1 MYFTG
6 WLRYGLFILEPQLMK
21 GTTLKRIA
29 LGGVA
34 GPILFTVIR
43 LLCAN
48 LRSDYSHIHH
58 FISELGA
65 TGTSNADLMNWAGFI
80 PAGAMI
86 VLFAVSLTQ
95 LLPKG
100 ILTRAGSA
108 LILIFG
114 IGMVAVGFY
123 SCDPGCP
130 REGSIENN
138 LHDQISGPS
147 FMCAILGILILG
159 ISFRRLTF
167 WREIWLYSV
176 VSALVSVGF
185 LLGLISSLEAYS
197 YTGLW
202 QRLLLLTI
210 FLWIVMVA
218 LKLFKSSM
226 DIEPDYLK

>member
-1 MYFTG
+1 
-6 WLRYGLFILEPQLMK
+6 MK
-21 GTTLKRIA
+21 RTTLKRLA

-34 GPILFTVIR
+34 GPILFTVIM
-43 LLCAN
+43 LLCAS

-65 TGTSNADLMNWAGFI
+65 TGTLNAELMNWAGFI

-86 VLFAVSLTQ
+86 VLFGVSLTQ

-100 ILTRAGSA
+100 ILTRTGSV
-108 LILIFG
+108 LILLFG
-114 IGMVAVGFY
+114 IGMVVVGFF

-130 REGSIENN
+130 REGSMENN
-138 LHDQISGPS
+138 LHDQISGPA
-147 FMCAILGILILG
+147 FMCGILGILILG
-159 ISFRRLTF
+159 ISFRRLHF
-167 WREIWLYSV
+167 WREFWLLSV
-176 VSALVSVGF
+176 VSALISVGF

-210 FLWIVMVA
+210 FLWIVMVG

-226 DIEPDYLK
+226 DMKSDNLK

>member
-1 MYFTG
+1 
-6 WLRYGLFILEPQLMK
+6 MK
-21 GTTLKRIA
+21 RTTLKRLA

-34 GPILFTVIR
+34 GPILFTVIM
-43 LLCAN
+43 LLCAS

-65 TGTSNADLMNWAGFI
+65 TGTLNAELMNWAGFI

-86 VLFAVSLTQ
+86 VLFGVSLTQ

-100 ILTRAGSA
+100 ILTRTGSV
-108 LILIFG
+108 LILLFG
-114 IGMVAVGFY
+114 IGMVVVGFF

-130 REGSIENN
+130 REGSMENN
-138 LHDQISGPS
+138 LHDQISGPA
-147 FMCAILGILILG
+147 FMCGILGILILG
-159 ISFRRLTF
+159 ISFRRLHF
-167 WREIWLYSV
+167 WREFWLYSV
-176 VSALVSVGF
+176 VSALISVGF

-210 FLWIVMVA
+210 FLWIVMVG

-226 DIEPDYLK
+226 DMESDNLK

>member
-1 MYFTG
+1 
-6 WLRYGLFILEPQLMK
+6 MK
-21 GTTLKRIA
+21 RTTLKRLA

-34 GPILFTVIR
+34 GPILFTVIM
-43 LLCAN
+43 LLCAS

-65 TGTSNADLMNWAGFI
+65 TGTLNAELMNWAGFI

-86 VLFAVSLTQ
+86 VLFGVSLTQ

-100 ILTRAGSA
+100 ILTRTGSV
-108 LILIFG
+108 LILLFG
-114 IGMVAVGFY
+114 IGMVVVGFF

-130 REGSIENN
+130 REGSMENN
-138 LHDQISGPS
+138 LHDQISGPA
-147 FMCAILGILILG
+147 FMCGILGILILG
-159 ISFRRLTF
+159 ISFRRLHF
-167 WREIWLYSV
+167 WREFWLYSV
-176 VSALVSVGF
+176 VSALISVGF

>member
-1 MYFTG
+1 
-6 WLRYGLFILEPQLMK
+6 MK
-21 GTTLKRIA
+21 RTTLKRLA

-34 GPILFTVIR
+34 GPILFTVIM
-43 LLCAN
+43 LLCAS

-65 TGTSNADLMNWAGFI
+65 TGTLNAELMNWAGFI

-86 VLFAVSLTQ
+86 VLFGVSLTQ

-100 ILTRAGSA
+100 ILTRTGSV
-108 LILIFG
+108 LILLFG
-114 IGMVAVGFY
+114 IGMVVVGFF

-130 REGSIENN
+130 REGSMENN
-138 LHDQISGPS
+138 LHDQISGPA
-147 FMCAILGILILG
+147 FMCGILGILILG
-159 ISFRRLTF
+159 ISFRRLHF
-167 WREIWLYSV
+167 WREFWLYSV
-176 VSALVSVGF
+176 VSALISVGF

-210 FLWIVMVA
+210 FLWIVMVG

-226 DIEPDYLK
+226 DMKSDNLK

>member
-1 MYFTG
+1 M
-6 WLRYGLFILEPQLMK
+6 
-21 GTTLKRIA
+21 
-29 LGGVA
+29 
-34 GPILFTVIR
+34 
-43 LLCAN
+43 LLCAS

-65 TGTSNADLMNWAGFI
+65 TGTLNAELMNWAGFI

-86 VLFAVSLTQ
+86 VLFGVSLTQ

-100 ILTRAGSA
+100 ILTRTGSV
-108 LILIFG
+108 LILLFG
-114 IGMVAVGFY
+114 IGMVVVGFF

-130 REGSIENN
+130 REGSMENN
-138 LHDQISGPS
+138 LHDQISGPA
-147 FMCAILGILILG
+147 FMCGILGILILG
-159 ISFRRLTF
+159 ISFRRLHF
-167 WREIWLYSV
+167 WREFWLYSV
-176 VSALVSVGF
+176 VSALISVGF

-210 FLWIVMVA
+210 FLWIVMVG

-226 DIEPDYLK
+226 DMESDNLK

>member
-1 MYFTG
+1 
-6 WLRYGLFILEPQLMK
+6 MK
-21 GTTLKRIA
+21 RTTLKRLA

-34 GPILFTVIR
+34 GPILFTVIM
-43 LLCAN
+43 LLCAS

-65 TGTSNADLMNWAGFI
+65 TGTLNAELMNWAGFI

-86 VLFAVSLTQ
+86 VLFGVSLTQ

-100 ILTRAGSA
+100 ILTRTGSV
-108 LILIFG
+108 LILLFG
-114 IGMVAVGFY
+114 IGMVVVGFF

-130 REGSIENN
+130 REGSMENN
-138 LHDQISGPS
+138 LHDQISGPA
-147 FMCAILGILILG
+147 FMCGILGILILG
-159 ISFRRLTF
+159 ISFRRLHF
-167 WREIWLYSV
+167 WREFWLYSV
-176 VSALVSVGF
+176 VSALISVGF
-185 LLGLISSLEAYS
+185 LLGIISSLEAYS

-210 FLWIVMVA
+210 FLWIVMVG

-226 DIEPDYLK
+226 DMESDNLK